1 MSKMR
6 ELEYNFDQFQ
16 ARFRVSG
23 AAVYFVNALLGEL
36 KTNTQKESKSKDF
49 QMLVPVDNVANG

>member
-1 MSKMR
+1 MR

-23 AAVYFVNALLGEL
+23 ASVYFVNALLGEL

-49 QMLVPVDNVANG
+49 QMLVTGNLVNR